1 MRNATACS
9 TSSEQ
14 QSTVICLHSSA
25 SSPRQWQSLAQRLGA
40 SHRVVAPGLI
50 GYTDGP
56 PWPGDRPLSLD
67 EEAAWIERWV
77 DGAGAPVHLVG
88 HSYGGAVALKVAQRR
103 PDRVR
108 SLVIYEPVLF
118 RLLTGE
124 TLTEIVG
131 LAGAAEQACQAGDPP
146 AAARTFVDYW
156 SGLGAW
162 RRMSAA
168 QQGAVTQRMDKVV
181 AEFHAMFADG
191 TPASSY
197 ARLSMPILFLS
208 GTLTRAP
215 IKHIARVVQHF
226 LPAASRIEM
235 PGLGH
240 MGPITHPDAV
250 NALIALFLDSQQRDS
265 GAQRQAELAQA
276 A

>member
-1 MRNATACS
+1 MLNAPACS
-9 TSSEQ
+9 TSGEHH
-14 QSTVICLHSSA
+14 STVICLHSSA
-25 SSPRQWQSLAQRLGA
+25 GSPRQWHPLGERLAGRY
-40 SHRVVAPGLI
+40 RVVSPGLI
-50 GYTDGP
+50 GYNDGP
-56 PWPGDRPLSLD
+56 PWSGDRPLSLD
-67 EEAAWIERWV
+67 EEAAWIERWL

-108 SLVIYEPVLF
+108 SLVLYEPVLF
-118 RLLTGE
+118 RLLTGDA
-124 TLTEIVG
+124 LTEIVG
-131 LAGAAEQACQAGDPP
+131 LAGATEQACQAGDPA

-156 SGLGAW
+156 SGQGTW

-168 QQGAVTQRMDKVV
+168 QQGGVTQRMHKVV
-181 AEFHAMFADG
+181 AEFHALFADG
-191 TPASSY
+191 TPGSGY
-197 ARLSMPILFLS
+197 VRLSMPILFLS

-215 IKHIARVVQHF
+215 IARIARVVQSF
-226 LPAASRIEM
+226 MPGAGRIEM

>member
-1 MRNATACS
+1 MRNAPVCS
-9 TSSEQ
+9 PSGEQ

-25 SSPRQWQSLAQRLGA
+25 SSPRQWLPLAQRLAG

-50 GYTDGP
+50 GYSDGP
-56 PWPGDRPLSLD
+56 PWSGERPLSLD
-67 EEAAWIERWV
+67 EEAAWIERWL
-77 DGAGAPVHLVG
+77 DGAGAPVHLIG

-108 SLVIYEPVLF
+108 SLVVYEPVLF
-118 RLLTGE
+118 RLLTGDA
-124 TLTEIVG
+124 LTEIVG
-131 LAGAAEQACQAGDPP
+131 LAGATEQACQAGDP
-146 AAARTFVDYW
+146 AGAARTFVDYW
-156 SGLGAW
+156 SGQGTW
-162 RRMSAA
+162 RRMSPA
-168 QQGAVTQRMDKVV
+168 QQGGVTQRMHKVV

-208 GTLTRAP
+208 GTLTRTP
-215 IKHIARVVQHF
+215 ITRIARVVQNF
-226 LPAASRIEM
+226 LPGASRIEM

-265 GAQRQAELAQA
+265 GALRQAELAQA

>member
-1 MRNATACS
+1 MRNVLACS
-9 TSSEQ
+9 TSAEQ
-14 QSTVICLHSSA
+14 QNTVICLHSSA
-25 SSPRQWQSLAQRLGA
+25 GSPRQWQSLGERLAGRY
-40 SHRVVAPGLI
+40 RVVSPGLI
-50 GYTDGP
+50 GYSDGP

-67 EEAAWIERWV
+67 EEAAWIERWL

-88 HSYGGAVALKVAQRR
+88 HSYGGAVALKLAQRR

-108 SLVIYEPVLF
+108 SLVVYEPVLF
-118 RLLTGE
+118 RLLTGDA
-124 TLTEIVG
+124 LTEILA
-131 LAGAAEQACQAGDPP
+131 LAGAAEQGCQAGDSA

-156 SGLGAW
+156 SGQGTW
-162 RRMSAA
+162 RQMPAA
-168 QQGAVTQRMDKVV
+168 QQGGVTQRMHKVV
-181 AEFHAMFADG
+181 AEFQALFSDG
-191 TPASSY
+191 TPASGY

-215 IKHIARVVQHF
+215 TARIARVVQSF
-226 LPAASRIEM
+226 MPGASRIEI

-240 MGPITHPDAV
+240 MGPVTHPDAV
-250 NALIALFLDSQQRDS
+250 NSLIALFLESQQRDS